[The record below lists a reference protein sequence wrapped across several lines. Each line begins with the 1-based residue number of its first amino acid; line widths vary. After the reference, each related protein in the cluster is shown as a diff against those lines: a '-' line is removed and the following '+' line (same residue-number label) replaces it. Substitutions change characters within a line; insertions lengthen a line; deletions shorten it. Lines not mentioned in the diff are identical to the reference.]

1 MPYLKL
7 SFMMVLGNRSFEI
20 ELKKAPEFNFFR
32 TKYPTIKMTVQKASL
47 KIVIPVESK
56 KITMISK
63 RI

>member
-1 MPYLKL
+1 
-7 SFMMVLGNRSFEI
+7 MMVLGNRSFEI

-32 TKYPTIKMTVQKASL
+32 TMYPIIKMSVRKVSL
-47 KIVIPVESK
+47 KIVIPVESR

>member
-1 MPYLKL
+1 
-7 SFMMVLGNRSFEI
+7 MMVLGNRSFEI

-47 KIVIPVESK
+47 KIVIPVESR
-56 KITMISK
+56 KIAMISK